1 MSIHVWFRFYE
12 ELNDFLPASRRKIP
26 FPLTI
31 KGNRTV
37 REAIE
42 ECGVPPVEVD
52 LILVNGKSVDF
63 GYRLK
68 NSDQVSV
75 YPSFETFDIEDLI
88 RLREKPLRE
97 PSFILDV
104 HLGKLAR
111 YLRLCGFD
119 TLYGTDLSDDEIINL
134 SLLQKRI
141 IVTRDKRLL
150 ANKKVT
156 HGIRIRSQYPE
167 SQLKEVFDRLDL
179 KNTAK
184 PFTICIECNGRL
196 AEVRKEAILE
206 RLPLRTREFYNEF
219 KLCRNCGHIYWE
231 GSHFKRM
238 KEFISI
244 FTGKNID

>member
-1 MSIHVWFRFYE
+1 MQAWFRFYE
-12 ELNDFLPASRRKIP
+12 ELNDYLPPSRRKIS
-26 FPLTI
+26 FPVTI
-31 KGNRTV
+31 KSNQTV
-37 REAIE
+37 KEAITG
-42 ECGVPPVEVD
+42 CGVPHVEVD
-52 LILVNGKSVDF
+52 LILVNGKSVGF
-63 GYRLK
+63 SHILK
-68 NSDQVSV
+68 NGDQISV
-75 YPSFETFDIEDLI
+75 YPSFETLDIEGVS

-119 TLYGTDLSDDEIINL
+119 TLYETGYSDDEIINL
-134 SLLQKRI
+134 SLLQNRI
-141 IVTRDKRLL
+141 IVTRDKKLL
-150 ANKKVT
+150 SNKKVT

-179 KNTAK
+179 KNSAK
-184 PFTICIECNGRL
+184 PFTICIECNGPL
-196 AEVRKEAILE
+196 AEVRKEEILD

-244 FTGKNID
+244 FTGK